1 MGVLSEMDNS
11 DNDKDKIKKEKEK
24 ILKGSYKDRFK
35 IDNKDP
41 LSFYDMIIDIDS
53 FSKKPEIEIKIQKK
67 TKAKKSEAKEES
79 KEDKKINNNNQINK
93 NKIPE
98 VQLKEKLEEKSEENE
113 DIVLGVIG
121 LGNVG
126 KTYLLSILTGE
137 ELPIGYTIHTKGIS
151 IKKTKKLIILD
162 SQGIEAPLTK
172 INISKDL
179 YPKDNLLNKDINE
192 SDNEIQNIVKDKKAV
207 ELFIQDF
214 IIDKSNI
221 LFIVVGQLTLSEQK
235 LIYRVAN
242 QTNKTILYVI
252 HNLKNLYSREQIN
265 DYIENTFKKNI
276 FLNFETFSEEK
287 YKSGKTCRDN
297 NQLEE
302 YNKYYI
308 EKYRINEKSEKVV
321 IHLIM
326 ASNLIESEGYY
337 YNKTV
342 IDYIRTEIYTFNN
355 GQKFNIIEELK
366 KYIIEKGE
374 KYVESEENLKPPFSK
389 EDIIIDNPEEPEGD
403 IKTIKIK
410 NKTVLKKCLINQLGF
425 FSFYGALYSPNYVC
439 YLEEGNNKKEK
450 KFIVDINLCGNYDIK
465 NPKRQEITEG
475 VHKYII
481 TFLGTKTLR
490 EYKNIEVLN
499 DDMDSGNFRIDI
511 VLDCNKYKFKP
522 NEKVKKEKKKGI
534 VRFIY
539 TILNDDNNINNNS
552 ETKVEDFNFPKK
564 ENPSLKKDK

>member
-1 MGVLSEMDNS
+1 
-11 DNDKDKIKKEKEK
+11 
-24 ILKGSYKDRFK
+24 
-35 IDNKDP
+35 
-41 LSFYDMIIDIDS
+41 
-53 FSKKPEIEIKIQKK
+53 
-67 TKAKKSEAKEES
+67 
-79 KEDKKINNNNQINK
+79 
-93 NKIPE
+93 
-98 VQLKEKLEEKSEENE
+98 
-113 DIVLGVIG
+113 
-121 LGNVG
+121 
-126 KTYLLSILTGE
+126 
-137 ELPIGYTIHTKGIS
+137 
-151 IKKTKKLIILD
+151 
-162 SQGIEAPLTK
+162 
-172 INISKDL
+172 
-179 YPKDNLLNKDINE
+179 
-192 SDNEIQNIVKDKKAV
+192 
-207 ELFIQDF
+207 
-214 IIDKSNI
+214 
-221 LFIVVGQLTLSEQK
+221 
-235 LIYRVAN
+235 
-242 QTNKTILYVI
+242 
-252 HNLKNLYSREQIN
+252 
-265 DYIENTFKKNI
+265 
-276 FLNFETFSEEK
+276 
-287 YKSGKTCRDN
+287 
-297 NQLEE
+297 
-302 YNKYYI
+302 
-308 EKYRINEKSEKVV
+308 
-321 IHLIM
+321 M

-342 IDYIRTEIYTFNN
+342 IDYIRTEIDTFNN